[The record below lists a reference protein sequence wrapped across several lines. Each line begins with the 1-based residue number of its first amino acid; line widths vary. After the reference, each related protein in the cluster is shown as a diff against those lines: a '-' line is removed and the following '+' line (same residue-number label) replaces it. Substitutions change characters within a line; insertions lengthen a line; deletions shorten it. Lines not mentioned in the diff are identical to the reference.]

1 MIVGQVLVN
10 GVVYSC
16 HRYPEPQQT
25 VAAAIGGGDPLG
37 YVLTGG
43 DDHALLATFAPADVP
58 AGWTV
63 IGRVAAATVEP
74 DVLVDGKPWEGGQ
87 GWRHF

>member
-25 VAAAIGGGDPLG
+25 VASVRRMLEE
-37 YVLTGG
+37 
-43 DDHALLATFAPADVP
+43 
-58 AGWTV
+58 
-63 IGRVAAATVEP
+63 VAAAESLSRLGKLEIMVHSQRGIERLMAALWGKTVPANEKDP
-74 DVLVDGKPWEGGQ
+74 A
-87 GWRHF
+87 

>member
-25 VAAAIGGGDPLG
+25 VAS
-37 YVLTGG
+37 VRT
-43 DDHALLATFAPADVP
+43 LLED
-58 AGWTV
+58 
-63 IGRVAAATVEP
+63 VAAAEGLARLGKLEIMVHSQRGIERLMAALWGKSEP
-74 DVLVDGKPWEGGQ
+74 AGQ
-87 GWRHF
+87 